1 MLLQVDWIVQYNA
14 PTTNADYVHR
24 VGRTARIG
32 AKGSALLFVLPS
44 EAEFVRNLE
53 SNNLLLAELTVEHVL
68 EKLYRNSGWMTRR
81 PNTLEEAATSL
92 QMLMETAVAND
103 NGMHET
109 ACQAYVSFV
118 RSYASYPKDIREIF
132 SFKALHL
139 GHLAKSFALRDP
151 PTKITGI
158 GKGKW
163 VQKAEL
169 RKKDSTHD
177 LKKEERIIHAQRK
190 RINQKSLVLS
200 EFSSGFE
207 GIDASIIGGT
217 KKEDTLNRRK
227 KFKSAKK
234 KRL

>member
-1 MLLQVDWIVQYNA
+1 M
-14 PTTNADYVHR
+14 
-24 VGRTARIG
+24 
-32 AKGSALLFVLPS
+32 
-44 EAEFVRNLE
+44 EE
-53 SNNLLLAELTVEHVL
+53 S
-68 EKLYRNSGWMTRR
+68 
-81 PNTLEEAATSL
+81 ATSL
-92 QMLMETAVAND
+92 QMIMETAVAND
-103 NGMHET
+103 SGLHES

-169 RKKDSTHD
+169 KKRDSTHD

-207 GIDASIIGGT
+207 GIDASILGGT
-217 KKEDTLNRRK
+217 KKDTNPKRHK
-227 KFKSAKK
+227 KFKTFK
-234 KRL
+234 KRVVK